1 MRIWRVTLGPTEFL
15 WDLGILY
22 SSMVLFE
29 IQKNTLSKKSEAP
42 EPYSSLMI
50 LLYCSAT
57 NMMTAEQSLSSK
69 LVFSERIPISW
80 DDSKKDNTAYTEN

>member
-42 EPYSSLMI
+42 ELHWSLMI
-50 LLYCSAT
+50 LRYCSAT
-57 NMMTAEQSLSSK
+57 NMMTAEQSLPSK

-80 DDSKKDNTAYTEN
+80 DNSKKDNSPFSEN